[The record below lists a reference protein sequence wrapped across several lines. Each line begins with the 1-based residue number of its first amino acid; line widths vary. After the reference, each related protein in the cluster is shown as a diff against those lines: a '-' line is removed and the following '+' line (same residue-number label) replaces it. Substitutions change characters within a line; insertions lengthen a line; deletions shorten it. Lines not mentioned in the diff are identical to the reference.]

1 MSGGIVM
8 EPVFVASGILLAILV
23 IVSYYVTNGIGTMG
37 APMRQFALFLMN
49 KAPVGLVDLFKDEPG
64 SGSRT
69 WIKYGTGWFLL
80 AAICGFIGIWHN
92 YDPTALD
99 SLASI
104 GWSYDDGS
112 ALSDFTSTVMGIAF
126 TYILVGGCLVA
137 VSRAA
142 ENRLASEANASMVA
156 VLYTASMAFSL
167 ILIPIIFRF
176 VDIADEKSI
185 RDLITLITT
194 YVVSSLLFGALLM
207 NVLATYS
214 TRGEGTSSVT
224 AWFLIMAIVSRLVGS
239 LYHVL
244 GEATDNTQMVWLSER
259 VLDAWVPLALIFA
272 LAYHVI
278 PHAAKAPVWSGSLL
292 NANMILLFVTVP
304 PFFMTEANAGELL
317 QNVGALL
324 LTFSLLPLF
333 AGSINLLAT
342 ASANSGNV
350 MKNPGSLA
358 ATLAMFLLPIFAVGS
373 YFTGMDTLTG
383 TDKMLTMSSTIDN
396 GFMFTV
402 GGLMMF
408 SAIFSSYPLAAGK
421 KLADSSRGNM
431 ATWFMM
437 FGGLTA
443 TITMLIG
450 DFTEKA
456 VLDSGVEDVVA
467 STGGFYLTA
476 AAMFYL
482 VTISVIMAT
491 LVLIRTGTSPIRLT
505 EIGSSKSDVDTYT
518 LVEGTTTTI
527 QQLIGRG
534 VGVNT
539 TLVIGDT
546 IDDDGGSTIIA
557 VSASLHN
564 DEVTEFPEE
573 PEEAI
578 EDKEVD
584 GPDSQMIMLVDY
596 LKKTDQSVFQF
607 FKSIDL
613 DDSGSIDCFE
623 FQQALIS
630 SDVGEYPPWEVESL
644 VSSID
649 LDKDGKINLPEL
661 DIALAQIA
669 ANYGGTDSS
678 EEISETVVDDMPKD
692 VEDVAEENTESA
704 HTQSSLSRLKKAELI
719 AIAEEMNVST
729 SGTKSDLVN
738 AILNA

>member
-1 MSGGIVM
+1 M
-8 EPVFVASGILLAILV
+8 EPVFIASGILLVVLV

-69 WIKYGTGWFLL
+69 WMKYGTGWFLL
-80 AAICGFIGIWHN
+80 AVICGFIGIWHK

-112 ALSDFTSTVMGIAF
+112 ALADFTNSVMGIAF
-126 TYILVGGCLVA
+126 TYLLVGGCLVA
-137 VSRAA
+137 VSRVG
-142 ENRLASEANASMVA
+142 EKRLASEANASMVA
-156 VLYTASMAFSL
+156 VLYTASMSFSL

-176 VDIADEKSI
+176 VDLTDEQSI
-185 RDLITLITT
+185 RDLITLMTT
-194 YVVSSLLFGALLM
+194 YVVSSLLFIALLM

-224 AWFLIMAIVSRLVGS
+224 AWFLIMAIVARLIGS

-244 GEATDNTQMVWLSER
+244 GEVTDNTQMVWLSER
-259 VLDAWVPLALIFA
+259 VLDGWVPLALMFA

-278 PHAAKAPVWSGSLL
+278 PHSAKAPVWSASLL
-292 NANMILLFVTVP
+292 NANMVLLFVTVP

-324 LTFSLLPLF
+324 LTFSMLPIF
-333 AGSINLLAT
+333 AGSINLLIT

-350 MKNPGSLA
+350 LKNPGSLA
-358 ATLAMFLLPIFAVGS
+358 ATLAMFLLPIFAVGG

-383 TDKMLTMSSTIDN
+383 TDKMLTMSTTIDD

-402 GGLMMF
+402 GGLMML

-421 KLADSSRGNM
+421 KLADSSRGSM
-431 ATWFMM
+431 AAWFMM
-437 FGGLTA
+437 FGGLAA

-456 VLDSGVEDVVA
+456 VIDSGIEDAVA
-467 STGGFYLTA
+467 STSGFYLTA
-476 AAMFYL
+476 AALFYL
-482 VTISVIMAT
+482 VAIAVVLST
-491 LVLIRTGTSPIRLT
+491 LVLIRTGTSSQKLT
-505 EIGSSKSDVDTYT
+505 EVASAESDVETYT

-539 TLVIGDT
+539 TLVVGDT
-546 IDDDGGSTIIA
+546 VDDEGGSTVIA
-557 VSASLHN
+557 VSASLYN

-573 PEEAI
+573 ATEDAVEV
-578 EDKEVD
+578 EDK
-584 GPDSQMIMLVDY
+584 GPDKQLVMLVDY
-596 LKKTDQSVFQF
+596 LKKTNQSVFEF

-613 DDSGSIDCFE
+613 DDSGNIDGFE
-623 FQQALIS
+623 FQQALKT
-630 SDVGEYPPWEVESL
+630 SDVGDYPPWELDGLLSA
-644 VSSID
+644 ID
-649 LDKDGKINLPEL
+649 LDNDGKINLPEL

-669 ANYGGTDSS
+669 AKYAPSEQDESPEEAPHEEADS
-678 EEISETVVDDMPKD
+678 
-692 VEDVAEENTESA
+692 EDSDAASHTEA
-704 HTQSSLSRLKKAELI
+704 SLAKLKKAELI
-719 AIAEEMNVST
+719 EIAKDLGVST
-729 SGTKSDLVN
+729 SGTKSDLTS

>member
-1 MSGGIVM
+1 M
-8 EPVFVASGILLAILV
+8 EPVFIASGILLVVLV

-37 APMRQFALFLMN
+37 APLRQFALFLMN

-69 WIKYGTGWFLL
+69 WMKYGTAWFLL
-80 AAICGFIGIWHN
+80 AVICGFIGIWHK

-112 ALSDFTSTVMGIAF
+112 ALADFTNSVMGIAF
-126 TYILVGGCLVA
+126 TYLLVGGCLVA
-137 VSRAA
+137 VSRVG
-142 ENRLASEANASMVA
+142 EKRLASEANASMVA
-156 VLYTASMAFSL
+156 VLYTASMSFSL

-176 VDIADEKSI
+176 VDLTDEQSI
-185 RDLITLITT
+185 RDLITLMTT
-194 YVVSSLLFGALLM
+194 YVVSSLLFIALLM

-224 AWFLIMAIVSRLVGS
+224 AWFLIMAIVARLIGS

-244 GEATDNTQMVWLSER
+244 GEVTDNTQMVWLSER
-259 VLDAWVPLALIFA
+259 VLDGWVPLALMFA

-278 PHAAKAPVWSGSLL
+278 PHSAKAPVWSASLL
-292 NANMILLFVTVP
+292 NANMVLLFVTVP

-324 LTFSLLPLF
+324 LTFSMLPIF
-333 AGSINLLAT
+333 AGSINLLIT

-350 MKNPGSLA
+350 LKNPGSLA
-358 ATLAMFLLPIFAVGS
+358 ATLAMFLLPIFAVGG

-383 TDKMLTMSSTIDN
+383 TDKMLTMSTTIDD

-402 GGLMMF
+402 GGLMML

-421 KLADSSRGNM
+421 KLADSSRGSM
-431 ATWFMM
+431 AAWFMM
-437 FGGLTA
+437 FGGLAA

-450 DFTEKA
+450 DFTEMA
-456 VLDSGVEDVVA
+456 VIDSGIEDAVA
-467 STGGFYLTA
+467 STSGFYLTA
-476 AAMFYL
+476 AALFYL
-482 VTISVIMAT
+482 VAIAVVLST
-491 LVLIRTGTSPIRLT
+491 LVLIRTGTSSQKLT
-505 EIGSSKSDVDTYT
+505 EVASAESDVETYT

-539 TLVIGDT
+539 TLVVGDT
-546 IDDDGGSTIIA
+546 VDDEGGSTVIA
-557 VSASLHN
+557 VSASLYN

-573 PEEAI
+573 AT
-578 EDKEVD
+578 EDAVEVD
-584 GPDSQMIMLVDY
+584 DKGPDKQLVMLVDY
-596 LKKTDQSVFQF
+596 LKKTNQSVFEF

-613 DDSGSIDCFE
+613 DDSGNIDGFE
-623 FQQALIS
+623 FQQALKT
-630 SDVGEYPPWEVESL
+630 SDVGDYPPWELDGLLSA
-644 VSSID
+644 ID
-649 LDKDGKINLPEL
+649 LDNDGKINLPEL

-669 ANYGGTDSS
+669 AKYAPSEQDESPEEAPNEEADSENS
-678 EEISETVVDDMPKD
+678 
-692 VEDVAEENTESA
+692 DVASHTEA
-704 HTQSSLSRLKKAELI
+704 SLAKLKKAELI
-719 AIAEEMNVST
+719 EIAKDLGVST
-729 SGTKSDLVN
+729 SGTKSDLAS

>member
-1 MSGGIVM
+1 M
-8 EPVFVASGILLAILV
+8 EPVFIASGILLVVLV

-69 WIKYGTGWFLL
+69 WMKYGTGWFLL
-80 AAICGFIGIWHN
+80 AVICGFIGIWHK

-112 ALSDFTSTVMGIAF
+112 ALADFTNSVMGIAF
-126 TYILVGGCLVA
+126 TYLLVGGCLVA
-137 VSRAA
+137 VSRVG
-142 ENRLASEANASMVA
+142 EKRLASEANASMVA
-156 VLYTASMAFSL
+156 VLYTASMSFSL

-176 VDIADEKSI
+176 VDLTDEQSI
-185 RDLITLITT
+185 RDLITLMTT
-194 YVVSSLLFGALLM
+194 YVVSSLLFIALLM

-224 AWFLIMAIVSRLVGS
+224 AWFLIMAIVARLIGS

-244 GEATDNTQMVWLSER
+244 GEVTDNTQMVWLSER
-259 VLDAWVPLALIFA
+259 VLDGWVPLALMFA

-278 PHAAKAPVWSGSLL
+278 PHSAKAPVWSASLL
-292 NANMILLFVTVP
+292 NANMVLLFVTVP

-324 LTFSLLPLF
+324 LTFSMLPIF
-333 AGSINLLAT
+333 AGSINLLVT

-350 MKNPGSLA
+350 LKNPGSLA
-358 ATLAMFLLPIFAVGS
+358 ATLAMFLLPIFAVGG

-383 TDKMLTMSSTIDN
+383 TDKMLTMSTTIDD

-402 GGLMMF
+402 GGLMML

-421 KLADSSRGNM
+421 KLADSSRGSM
-431 ATWFMM
+431 AAWFMM
-437 FGGLTA
+437 FGGLAA

-450 DFTEKA
+450 DFTEMA
-456 VLDSGVEDVVA
+456 VIDSGIEDAVA
-467 STGGFYLTA
+467 STSGFYLTA
-476 AAMFYL
+476 AALFYL
-482 VTISVIMAT
+482 VAIAVVLST
-491 LVLIRTGTSPIRLT
+491 LVLIRTGTSSQKLT
-505 EIGSSKSDVDTYT
+505 EVASAESDVETYT

-539 TLVIGDT
+539 TLVVGDT
-546 IDDDGGSTIIA
+546 VDDEGGSTVIA
-557 VSASLHN
+557 VSASLYN

-573 PEEAI
+573 AT
-578 EDKEVD
+578 EDVVEVD
-584 GPDSQMIMLVDY
+584 DKGPDKQLVMLVDY
-596 LKKTDQSVFQF
+596 LKKTNQSVFEF

-613 DDSGSIDCFE
+613 DDSGNIDGFE
-623 FQQALIS
+623 FQQALKT
-630 SDVGEYPPWEVESL
+630 SDVGDYPPWELDGLLSA
-644 VSSID
+644 ID
-649 LDKDGKINLPEL
+649 LDNDGKINLPEL

-669 ANYGGTDSS
+669 AKYAPSEQDESPEEAPHEEADS
-678 EEISETVVDDMPKD
+678 
-692 VEDVAEENTESA
+692 EDSDAVSHTEA
-704 HTQSSLSRLKKAELI
+704 SLAKLKKAELI
-719 AIAEEMNVST
+719 EIAKDLGVST
-729 SGTKSDLVN
+729 SGTKSDLTS

>member
-1 MSGGIVM
+1 M
-8 EPVFVASGILLAILV
+8 EPVFIASGILLVVLV

-69 WIKYGTGWFLL
+69 WMKYGTGWFLL
-80 AAICGFIGIWHN
+80 AVICGFIGIWHK

-112 ALSDFTSTVMGIAF
+112 ALADFTNSVMGIAF
-126 TYILVGGCLVA
+126 TYLLVGGCLVA
-137 VSRAA
+137 VSRVG
-142 ENRLASEANASMVA
+142 EKRLASEANASMVA
-156 VLYTASMAFSL
+156 VLYTASMSFSL

-176 VDIADEKSI
+176 VDLTDEQSI
-185 RDLITLITT
+185 RDLITLMTT
-194 YVVSSLLFGALLM
+194 YVVSSLLFIALLM

-224 AWFLIMAIVSRLVGS
+224 AWFLIMAIVARLIGS

-244 GEATDNTQMVWLSER
+244 GEVTDNTQMVWLSER
-259 VLDAWVPLALIFA
+259 VLDGWVPLALMFA

-278 PHAAKAPVWSGSLL
+278 PHSAKAPVWSASLL
-292 NANMILLFVTVP
+292 NANMVLLFVTVP

-324 LTFSLLPLF
+324 LTFSMLPIF
-333 AGSINLLAT
+333 AGSINLLVT

-350 MKNPGSLA
+350 LKNPGSLA
-358 ATLAMFLLPIFAVGS
+358 ATLAMFLLPIFAVGG

-383 TDKMLTMSSTIDN
+383 TDKMLTMSTTIDD

-402 GGLMMF
+402 GGLMML

-421 KLADSSRGNM
+421 KLADSSRGSM
-431 ATWFMM
+431 AAWFMM
-437 FGGLTA
+437 FGGLAA

-456 VLDSGVEDVVA
+456 VIDSGIEDAVA
-467 STGGFYLTA
+467 STSGFYLTA
-476 AAMFYL
+476 AALFYL
-482 VTISVIMAT
+482 VAIAVVLST
-491 LVLIRTGTSPIRLT
+491 LVLIRTGTSSQKLT
-505 EIGSSKSDVDTYT
+505 EVASAESDVETYT

-539 TLVIGDT
+539 TLVVGDT
-546 IDDDGGSTIIA
+546 VDDEGGSTVIA
-557 VSASLHN
+557 VSASLYN

-573 PEEAI
+573 AT
-578 EDKEVD
+578 EDVVEVD
-584 GPDSQMIMLVDY
+584 DKGPDKQLVMLVDY
-596 LKKTDQSVFQF
+596 LKKTNQSVFEF

-613 DDSGSIDCFE
+613 DDSGNIDGFE
-623 FQQALIS
+623 FQQALKT
-630 SDVGEYPPWEVESL
+630 SDVGDYPPWELDGLLSA
-644 VSSID
+644 ID
-649 LDKDGKINLPEL
+649 LDNDGKINLPEL

-669 ANYGGTDSS
+669 AKYAPSEQDESPEEAPHEEADS
-678 EEISETVVDDMPKD
+678 
-692 VEDVAEENTESA
+692 EDSDAASHTEA
-704 HTQSSLSRLKKAELI
+704 SLAKLKKAELI
-719 AIAEEMNVST
+719 EIAKDLGVST
-729 SGTKSDLVN
+729 SGTKSDLTS
-738 AILNA
+738 AILNP

>member
-1 MSGGIVM
+1 M
-8 EPVFVASGILLAILV
+8 EPVFIASGILLVVLV

-69 WIKYGTGWFLL
+69 WMKYGTGWFLL
-80 AAICGFIGIWHN
+80 AVICGFIGIWHK

-112 ALSDFTSTVMGIAF
+112 ALADFTNSVMGIAF
-126 TYILVGGCLVA
+126 TYLLVGGCLVA
-137 VSRAA
+137 VSRVG
-142 ENRLASEANASMVA
+142 EKRLASEANASMVA
-156 VLYTASMAFSL
+156 VLYTASMSFSL

-176 VDIADEKSI
+176 VDLTDEQSI
-185 RDLITLITT
+185 RDLITLMTT
-194 YVVSSLLFGALLM
+194 YVVSSLLFIALLM

-224 AWFLIMAIVSRLVGS
+224 AWFLIMAIVARLIGS

-244 GEATDNTQMVWLSER
+244 GEVTDNTQMVWLSER
-259 VLDAWVPLALIFA
+259 VLDGWVPLALMFA

-278 PHAAKAPVWSGSLL
+278 PHSAKAPVWSASLL
-292 NANMILLFVTVP
+292 NANMVLLFVTVP

-324 LTFSLLPLF
+324 LTFSMLPIF
-333 AGSINLLAT
+333 AGSINLLVT

-350 MKNPGSLA
+350 LKNPGSLA
-358 ATLAMFLLPIFAVGS
+358 ATLAMFLLPIFAVGG

-383 TDKMLTMSSTIDN
+383 TDKMLTMSTTIDD

-402 GGLMMF
+402 GGLMML

-421 KLADSSRGNM
+421 KLADSSRGSM
-431 ATWFMM
+431 AAWFMM
-437 FGGLTA
+437 FGGLAA

-450 DFTEKA
+450 DFTEMA
-456 VLDSGVEDVVA
+456 VIDSGIEDAVA
-467 STGGFYLTA
+467 STSGFYLTA
-476 AAMFYL
+476 AALFYL
-482 VTISVIMAT
+482 VAIAVVLST
-491 LVLIRTGTSPIRLT
+491 LVLIRTGTSSQKLT
-505 EIGSSKSDVDTYT
+505 EVASAESDVETYT

-539 TLVIGDT
+539 TLVVGDT
-546 IDDDGGSTIIA
+546 VDDEGGSTVIA
-557 VSASLHN
+557 VSASLYN

-573 PEEAI
+573 AT
-578 EDKEVD
+578 EDAVEVD
-584 GPDSQMIMLVDY
+584 DKGPDKQLVMLVDY
-596 LKKTDQSVFQF
+596 LKKTNQSVFEF

-613 DDSGSIDCFE
+613 DDSGNIDGFE
-623 FQQALIS
+623 FQQALKT
-630 SDVGEYPPWEVESL
+630 SDVGDYPPWELDGLLSA
-644 VSSID
+644 ID
-649 LDKDGKINLPEL
+649 LDNDGKINLPEL

-669 ANYGGTDSS
+669 AKYAPSEQDESPEEAPHEEADS
-678 EEISETVVDDMPKD
+678 
-692 VEDVAEENTESA
+692 EDSDAASHTEA
-704 HTQSSLSRLKKAELI
+704 SLAKLKKAELI
-719 AIAEEMNVST
+719 EIAKDLGVST
-729 SGTKSDLVN
+729 SGTKSDLTS

>member
-1 MSGGIVM
+1 M
-8 EPVFVASGILLAILV
+8 EPVFISAAILLTILV
-23 IVSYYVTNGIGTMG
+23 IVSYYVTNGLGTMG

-80 AAICGFIGIWHN
+80 AAICGFIGIWHK

-112 ALSDFTSTVMGIAF
+112 ALSDFTSSVMGIAF
-126 TYILVGGCLVA
+126 IYLLVGGCLVA

-142 ENRLASEANASMVA
+142 NNRLASEANASMVA
-156 VLYTASMAFSL
+156 VLYTASMVFSL
-167 ILIPIIFRF
+167 ILVPIIFRF
-176 VDIADEKSI
+176 VDISDEQSI
-185 RDLITLITT
+185 RDLITLMTT
-194 YVVSSLLFGALLM
+194 YIVSSLLFAALLM

-214 TRGEGTSSVT
+214 TRGEGTSSIT
-224 AWFLIMAIVSRLVGS
+224 AWFLIMAIVARIVSS
-239 LYHVL
+239 LYHVV
-244 GEATDNTQMVWLSER
+244 GEATDNSQMVWLSER
-259 VLDAWVPLALIFA
+259 VLDGWVPLALIFA

-278 PHAAKAPVWSGSLL
+278 PHAAKAPVWSSSLL
-292 NANMILLFVTVP
+292 NANMVLLFVTVP

-324 LTFSLLPLF
+324 LTFAMLPLF

-342 ASANSGNV
+342 ASSNSGNV
-350 MKNPGSLA
+350 LKNPGALS

-383 TDKMLTMSSTIDN
+383 TDKMLTMSTTIDE

-402 GGLMMF
+402 GGLMML
-408 SAIFSSYPLAAGK
+408 SAIFSSYPLAANR
-421 KLADSSRGNM
+421 KLADASRGNM
-431 ATWFMM
+431 ATWFIM

-456 VLDSGVEDVVA
+456 VLDSGVEDIVA
-467 STGGFYLTA
+467 STSGFYLTA

-482 VTISVIMAT
+482 VPISVVMAA
-491 LVLIRTGTSPIRLT
+491 LVLIRTGTSSHKLEDLT
-505 EIGSSKSDVDTYT
+505 TAESDVETYT
-518 LVEGTTTTI
+518 LVDGTTTTI

-534 VGVNT
+534 VGLST

-546 IDDDGGSTIIA
+546 VDDEGGSTVIA

-573 PEEAI
+573 EEEAVEEI
-578 EDKEVD
+578 K
-584 GPDSQMIMLVDY
+584 GPDKQLVMLADY
-596 LKKTDQSVFQF
+596 LNKTEQSVFEF

-613 DDSGSIDCFE
+613 DDSGNIDSFE
-623 FQQALIS
+623 FQQALIN
-630 SDVGEYPPWEVESL
+630 SDVGEYPPWEVEPL
-644 VSSID
+644 VSAID
-649 LDKDGKINLPEL
+649 LDKDGKLNLPEL
-661 DIALAQIA
+661 SIALAQIA
-669 ANYGGTDSS
+669 SNYGTPKAD
-678 EEISETVVDDMPKD
+678 EEVT
-692 VEDVAEENTESA
+692 EDAADTAEEDNSE
-704 HTQSSLSRLKKAELI
+704 HTQASLSKLKKAELV
-719 AIAEEMNVST
+719 AIAEDMGVAT
-729 SGTKSDLVN
+729 TGTKSDLVA
-738 AILNA
+738 AILGA

>member
-1 MSGGIVM
+1 M
-8 EPVFVASGILLAILV
+8 EPVFIASGILLVVLV

-69 WIKYGTGWFLL
+69 WMKYGTGWFLL
-80 AAICGFIGIWHN
+80 AVICGFIGIWHK

-112 ALSDFTSTVMGIAF
+112 ALADFTNSVMGIAF
-126 TYILVGGCLVA
+126 TYLLVGGCLVA
-137 VSRAA
+137 VSRVG
-142 ENRLASEANASMVA
+142 EKRLASEANASMVA
-156 VLYTASMAFSL
+156 VLYTASMSFSL

-176 VDIADEKSI
+176 VDLTDEQSI
-185 RDLITLITT
+185 RDLITLMTT
-194 YVVSSLLFGALLM
+194 YVVSSLLFIALLM

-224 AWFLIMAIVSRLVGS
+224 AWFLIMAIVARLIGS

-244 GEATDNTQMVWLSER
+244 GEVTDNTQMVWLSER
-259 VLDAWVPLALIFA
+259 VLDGWVPLALMFA

-278 PHAAKAPVWSGSLL
+278 PHSAKAPVWSASLL
-292 NANMILLFVTVP
+292 NANMVLLFVTVP

-324 LTFSLLPLF
+324 LTFSMLPIF
-333 AGSINLLAT
+333 AGSINLLVT

-350 MKNPGSLA
+350 LKNPGSLA
-358 ATLAMFLLPIFAVGS
+358 ATLAMFLLPIFAVGG

-383 TDKMLTMSSTIDN
+383 TDKMLTMSTTIDD

-402 GGLMMF
+402 GGLMML

-421 KLADSSRGNM
+421 KLADSSRGSM
-431 ATWFMM
+431 AAWFMM
-437 FGGLTA
+437 FGGLAA

-456 VLDSGVEDVVA
+456 VIDSGIEDAVA
-467 STGGFYLTA
+467 STSGFYLTA
-476 AAMFYL
+476 AALFYL
-482 VTISVIMAT
+482 VAIAVVLST
-491 LVLIRTGTSPIRLT
+491 LVLIRTGTSSQKLK
-505 EIGSSKSDVDTYT
+505 EVVSAESDVETYT

-539 TLVIGDT
+539 TLVVGDT
-546 IDDDGGSTIIA
+546 VDDEGGSTVIA
-557 VSASLHN
+557 VSASLYN

-573 PEEAI
+573 AT
-578 EDKEVD
+578 EDVVEVD
-584 GPDSQMIMLVDY
+584 DKGPDKQLVMLVDY
-596 LKKTDQSVFQF
+596 LKKTNQSVFEF

-613 DDSGSIDCFE
+613 DDSGNIDGFE
-623 FQQALIS
+623 FQQALKT
-630 SDVGEYPPWEVESL
+630 SDVGDYPPWELDGLLSA
-644 VSSID
+644 ID
-649 LDKDGKINLPEL
+649 LDNDGKINLPEL

-669 ANYGGTDSS
+669 AKYAPSEQDESPEEAPHEEADS
-678 EEISETVVDDMPKD
+678 
-692 VEDVAEENTESA
+692 EDSDAVSHTEA
-704 HTQSSLSRLKKAELI
+704 SLAKLKKAELI
-719 AIAEEMNVST
+719 EIAKNLGVST
-729 SGTKSDLVN
+729 SGTKSDLTS

>member
-1 MSGGIVM
+1 M
-8 EPVFVASGILLAILV
+8 EPVFIASGILLVVLV

-69 WIKYGTGWFLL
+69 WMKYGTGWFLL
-80 AAICGFIGIWHN
+80 AVICGFIGIWHK

-112 ALSDFTSTVMGIAF
+112 ALADFTNSVMGIAF
-126 TYILVGGCLVA
+126 TYLLVGGCLVA
-137 VSRAA
+137 VSRVG
-142 ENRLASEANASMVA
+142 EKRLASEANASMVA
-156 VLYTASMAFSL
+156 VLYTASMSFSL

-176 VDIADEKSI
+176 VDLTDEQSI
-185 RDLITLITT
+185 RDLITLMTT
-194 YVVSSLLFGALLM
+194 YVVSSLLFIALLM

-224 AWFLIMAIVSRLVGS
+224 AWFLIMAIVARLIGS

-244 GEATDNTQMVWLSER
+244 GEVTDNTQMVWLSER
-259 VLDAWVPLALIFA
+259 VLDGWVPLALMFA

-278 PHAAKAPVWSGSLL
+278 PHSAKAPVWSASLL
-292 NANMILLFVTVP
+292 NANMVLLFVTVP

-324 LTFSLLPLF
+324 LTFSMLPIF
-333 AGSINLLAT
+333 AGSINLLIT

-350 MKNPGSLA
+350 LKNPGSLA
-358 ATLAMFLLPIFAVGS
+358 ATLAMFLLPIFAVGG

-383 TDKMLTMSSTIDN
+383 TDKMLTMSTTIDD

-402 GGLMMF
+402 GGLMML

-421 KLADSSRGNM
+421 KLADSSRGSM
-431 ATWFMM
+431 AAWFMM
-437 FGGLTA
+437 FGGLAA

-456 VLDSGVEDVVA
+456 VIDSGIEDAVA
-467 STGGFYLTA
+467 STSGFYLTA
-476 AAMFYL
+476 AALFYL
-482 VTISVIMAT
+482 VAIAVVLST
-491 LVLIRTGTSPIRLT
+491 LVLIRTGTSSQKLK
-505 EIGSSKSDVDTYT
+505 EVVSAESDVETYT

-539 TLVIGDT
+539 TLVVGDT
-546 IDDDGGSTIIA
+546 VDDEGGSTVIA
-557 VSASLHN
+557 VSASLYN

-573 PEEAI
+573 AT
-578 EDKEVD
+578 EDVVEVD
-584 GPDSQMIMLVDY
+584 DKGPDKQLVMLVDY
-596 LKKTDQSVFQF
+596 LKKTNQSVFEF

-613 DDSGSIDCFE
+613 DDSGNIDGFE
-623 FQQALIS
+623 FQQALKT
-630 SDVGEYPPWEVESL
+630 SDVGDYPPWELDGLLSA
-644 VSSID
+644 ID
-649 LDKDGKINLPEL
+649 LDNDGKINLPEL

-669 ANYGGTDSS
+669 AKYAPSEQDEPPEEAPHEEADS
-678 EEISETVVDDMPKD
+678 DDSD
-692 VEDVAEENTESA
+692 AARHTEA
-704 HTQSSLSRLKKAELI
+704 SLAKLKKAELI
-719 AIAEEMNVST
+719 EIAKDLGVST
-729 SGTKSDLVN
+729 SGTKSDLTS

>member
-1 MSGGIVM
+1 M
-8 EPVFVASGILLAILV
+8 EPVFIASGILLVVLV

-69 WIKYGTGWFLL
+69 WMKYGTGWFLL
-80 AAICGFIGIWHN
+80 AVICGFIGIWHK

-112 ALSDFTSTVMGIAF
+112 ALADFTNSVMGIAF
-126 TYILVGGCLVA
+126 TYLLVGGCLVA
-137 VSRAA
+137 VSRVG

-156 VLYTASMAFSL
+156 VLYTASMSFSL

-176 VDIADEKSI
+176 VDLTDEQSI
-185 RDLITLITT
+185 RDLITLMTT
-194 YVVSSLLFGALLM
+194 YVVSSLLFIALLM

-214 TRGEGTSSVT
+214 TRSGGTSSVT
-224 AWFLIMAIVSRLVGS
+224 AWFLIMAIVARLIGS
-239 LYHVL
+239 LYHVV
-244 GEATDNTQMVWLSER
+244 GEVTDNTQMVWLSER
-259 VLDAWVPLALIFA
+259 VLDGWVPLALMFA

-278 PHAAKAPVWSGSLL
+278 PHSAKAPVWSASLL
-292 NANMILLFVTVP
+292 NANMVLLFVTVP

-324 LTFSLLPLF
+324 LTFSMLPIF
-333 AGSINLLAT
+333 AGSINLLVT

-350 MKNPGSLA
+350 LKNPGSLA
-358 ATLAMFLLPIFAVGS
+358 ATLAMFLLPIFAVGG

-383 TDKMLTMSSTIDN
+383 TDKMLTMSTTIDD

-402 GGLMMF
+402 GGLMML

-421 KLADSSRGNM
+421 KLADSSRGSM
-431 ATWFMM
+431 AAWFMM
-437 FGGLTA
+437 FGGLAA

-450 DFTEKA
+450 DFTKKA
-456 VLDSGVEDVVA
+456 VIDSGIEDAVA
-467 STGGFYLTA
+467 STSGFYLTA
-476 AAMFYL
+476 AALFYL
-482 VTISVIMAT
+482 VAIAVVLST
-491 LVLIRTGTSPIRLT
+491 LVLIRTGTSSQKLK
-505 EIGSSKSDVDTYT
+505 EVASAESDVETYT

-539 TLVIGDT
+539 TLVVGDT
-546 IDDDGGSTIIA
+546 VDDEGGSTVIA
-557 VSASLHN
+557 VSASLYN

-573 PEEAI
+573 ATEDAVEV
-578 EDKEVD
+578 EDK
-584 GPDSQMIMLVDY
+584 GPDKQLVMLVDY
-596 LKKTDQSVFQF
+596 LKKTNQSVFEF

-613 DDSGSIDCFE
+613 DDSGNIDGFE
-623 FQQALIS
+623 FQQALKT
-630 SDVGEYPPWEVESL
+630 SDVGDYPPWELDGLLSA
-644 VSSID
+644 ID
-649 LDKDGKINLPEL
+649 LDNDGKINLPEL

-669 ANYGGTDSS
+669 AKYAPSQQDDSPAEAPHEEADS
-678 EEISETVVDDMPKD
+678 ENS
-692 VEDVAEENTESA
+692 DVASHTEA
-704 HTQSSLSRLKKAELI
+704 SLAKLKKAELI
-719 AIAEEMNVST
+719 EIAKGLGVST
-729 SGTKSDLVN
+729 SGTKSDLTS

>member
-1 MSGGIVM
+1 M
-8 EPVFVASGILLAILV
+8 EPVFIASGILLIVLV

-69 WIKYGTGWFLL
+69 WMKYGTGWFLL
-80 AAICGFIGIWHN
+80 AVICGFIGIWHK

-112 ALSDFTSTVMGIAF
+112 ALADFTNSVMGIAF
-126 TYILVGGCLVA
+126 TYLLVGGCLVA
-137 VSRAA
+137 VSRVG
-142 ENRLASEANASMVA
+142 EKRLASEANASMVA
-156 VLYTASMAFSL
+156 VLYTASMSFSL

-176 VDIADEKSI
+176 VDLTDEQSI
-185 RDLITLITT
+185 RDLITLMTT
-194 YVVSSLLFGALLM
+194 YVVSSLLFIALLM

-224 AWFLIMAIVSRLVGS
+224 AWFLIMAIVARLIGS

-244 GEATDNTQMVWLSER
+244 GEVTDNTQMVWLSER
-259 VLDAWVPLALIFA
+259 VLDGWVPLALMFA

-278 PHAAKAPVWSGSLL
+278 PHSAKAPVWSASLL
-292 NANMILLFVTVP
+292 NANMVLLFVTVP

-324 LTFSLLPLF
+324 LTFSMLPIF
-333 AGSINLLAT
+333 AGSINLLVT

-350 MKNPGSLA
+350 LKNPGSLA
-358 ATLAMFLLPIFAVGS
+358 ATLAMFLLPIFAVGG

-383 TDKMLTMSSTIDN
+383 TDKMLTMSTTIDD

-402 GGLMMF
+402 GGLMML

-421 KLADSSRGNM
+421 KLADSSRGSM
-431 ATWFMM
+431 AAWFMM
-437 FGGLTA
+437 FGGLAA

-450 DFTEKA
+450 DFTEMA
-456 VLDSGVEDVVA
+456 VIDSGIEDAVA
-467 STGGFYLTA
+467 STSGFYLTA
-476 AAMFYL
+476 AALFYL
-482 VTISVIMAT
+482 VAIAVVLST
-491 LVLIRTGTSPIRLT
+491 LVLIRTGTSSQKLT
-505 EIGSSKSDVDTYT
+505 EVASAESDVETYT

-539 TLVIGDT
+539 TLVVGDT
-546 IDDDGGSTIIA
+546 VDDEGGSTVIA
-557 VSASLHN
+557 VSASLYN

-573 PEEAI
+573 AT
-578 EDKEVD
+578 EDVVEVD
-584 GPDSQMIMLVDY
+584 DKGPDKQLVMLVDY
-596 LKKTDQSVFQF
+596 LKKTNQSVFEF

-613 DDSGSIDCFE
+613 DDSGNIDGFE
-623 FQQALIS
+623 FQQALKT
-630 SDVGEYPPWEVESL
+630 SDVGDYPPWELDGLLSA
-644 VSSID
+644 ID
-649 LDKDGKINLPEL
+649 LDNDGKINLPEL

-669 ANYGGTDSS
+669 AKYAPSEQDESPEEAPHEEADS
-678 EEISETVVDDMPKD
+678 
-692 VEDVAEENTESA
+692 EDSDAASHTEA
-704 HTQSSLSRLKKAELI
+704 SLAKLKKAELI
-719 AIAEEMNVST
+719 EIAKDLGVST
-729 SGTKSDLVN
+729 SGTKSDLTS

>member
-1 MSGGIVM
+1 M
-8 EPVFVASGILLAILV
+8 EPVFIASGILLVVLV

-69 WIKYGTGWFLL
+69 WMKYGTGWFLL
-80 AAICGFIGIWHN
+80 AVICGFIGIWHK

-112 ALSDFTSTVMGIAF
+112 ALADFTNSVMGIAF
-126 TYILVGGCLVA
+126 TYLLVGGCLVA
-137 VSRAA
+137 VSRVG
-142 ENRLASEANASMVA
+142 EKRLASEANASMVA
-156 VLYTASMAFSL
+156 VLYTASMSFSL

-176 VDIADEKSI
+176 VDLTDEQSI
-185 RDLITLITT
+185 RDLITLMTT
-194 YVVSSLLFGALLM
+194 YVVSSLLFIALLM

-224 AWFLIMAIVSRLVGS
+224 AWFLIMAIVARLIGS

-244 GEATDNTQMVWLSER
+244 GEVTDNTQMVWLSER
-259 VLDAWVPLALIFA
+259 VLDGWVPLALMFA

-278 PHAAKAPVWSGSLL
+278 PHSAKAPVWSASLL
-292 NANMILLFVTVP
+292 NANMVLLFVTVP

-324 LTFSLLPLF
+324 LTFSMLPIF
-333 AGSINLLAT
+333 AGSINLLVT

-350 MKNPGSLA
+350 LKNPGSLA
-358 ATLAMFLLPIFAVGS
+358 ATLAMFLLPIFAVGG

-383 TDKMLTMSSTIDN
+383 TDKMLTMSTTIDD

-402 GGLMMF
+402 GGLMML

-421 KLADSSRGNM
+421 KLADSSRGSM
-431 ATWFMM
+431 AAWFMM
-437 FGGLTA
+437 FGGLAA

-456 VLDSGVEDVVA
+456 VLDSGIEDAVA
-467 STGGFYLTA
+467 STSGFYLTA
-476 AAMFYL
+476 AALFYL
-482 VTISVIMAT
+482 VAIAVVLST
-491 LVLIRTGTSPIRLT
+491 LVLIRTGTSSQKLT
-505 EIGSSKSDVDTYT
+505 EVVSAESDVETYT

-539 TLVIGDT
+539 TLVVGDT
-546 IDDDGGSTIIA
+546 VDDEGGSTVIA
-557 VSASLHN
+557 VSASLYN

-573 PEEAI
+573 AT
-578 EDKEVD
+578 EDVVEVD
-584 GPDSQMIMLVDY
+584 DKGPDKQLVMLVDY
-596 LKKTDQSVFQF
+596 LKKTNQSVFEF

-613 DDSGSIDCFE
+613 DDSGNIDGFE
-623 FQQALIS
+623 FQQALKT
-630 SDVGEYPPWEVESL
+630 SDVGDYPPWELDGLLSA
-644 VSSID
+644 ID
-649 LDKDGKINLPEL
+649 LDNDGKINLPEL

-669 ANYGGTDSS
+669 AKYAPSEQDESPEEAPHEEADS
-678 EEISETVVDDMPKD
+678 
-692 VEDVAEENTESA
+692 EDSDAASHTEA
-704 HTQSSLSRLKKAELI
+704 SLAKLKKAELI
-719 AIAEEMNVST
+719 EIAKDLGVST
-729 SGTKSDLVN
+729 SGTKSDLTS

>member
-1 MSGGIVM
+1 M
-8 EPVFVASGILLAILV
+8 EPVFIASGILLAILV

-69 WIKYGTGWFLL
+69 WMKYGMGWFLL
-80 AAICGFIGIWHN
+80 AVICGFIGIWHK

-112 ALSDFTSTVMGIAF
+112 ALADFTSTVMGISF
-126 TYILVGGCLVA
+126 TYLLVGGCLVA
-137 VSRAA
+137 VTRAA
-142 ENRLASEANASMVA
+142 NNRLASEANASMVA
-156 VLYTASMAFSL
+156 VLYTASMSFSL

-176 VDIADEKSI
+176 VEPSDEQSI
-185 RDLITLITT
+185 RDFITLMTT
-194 YVVSSLLFGALLM
+194 YVVSSLLFIALLM

-214 TRGEGTSSVT
+214 VRGEGTSSIT

-244 GEATDNTQMVWLSER
+244 GEITDNTQMVWLSER
-259 VLDAWVPLALIFA
+259 VLDGWVPLALIFA

-317 QNVGALL
+317 QNLGALL
-324 LTFSLLPLF
+324 LTFSMLPLF
-333 AGSINLLAT
+333 AGSLNLLAT
-342 ASANSGNV
+342 ASANSGSV
-350 MKNPGSLA
+350 LKNPGSLA
-358 ATLAMFLLPIFAVGS
+358 ATLAMFLLPIFAVGG

-383 TDKMLTMSSTIDN
+383 TDKMLSMSTTIDE

-402 GGLMMF
+402 GGLMML

-421 KLADSSRGNM
+421 KLADSSRGTM
-431 ATWFMM
+431 ATWFLM

-450 DFTEKA
+450 NFTEMA
-456 VLDSGVEDVVA
+456 VLDSGIEDAVA

-482 VTISVIMAT
+482 VTIAVVMTT
-491 LVLIRTGTSPIRLT
+491 LVLIRTGTSSQRLKEVVST
-505 EIGSSKSDVDTYT
+505 ESDVDTYT

-539 TLVIGDT
+539 TLVVGDSV
-546 IDDDGGSTIIA
+546 DSEGGSTVIA
-557 VSASLHN
+557 VSASLYN

-573 PEEAI
+573 DVDEVPEAS
-578 EDKEVD
+578 DK
-584 GPDSQMIMLVDY
+584 GPNKQLVMLVDY
-596 LKKTDQSVFQF
+596 LNKTKQTVFEF

-613 DDSGSIDCFE
+613 DDSGTIDGFE

-630 SDVGEYPPWEVESL
+630 SDVGEYPPWELEGLLSA
-644 VSSID
+644 ID

-669 ANYGGTDSS
+669 ANYGGPDEAEITEPATEQ
-678 EEISETVVDDMPKD
+678 EETSV
-692 VEDVAEENTESA
+692 TEQPSYTA
-704 HTQSSLSRLKKAELI
+704 ASLGKLKKAELI
-719 AIAEEMNVST
+719 DIAKSMGVST
-729 SGTKSDLVN
+729 SGTKSDLTT
-738 AILNA
+738 AILNG

>member
-1 MSGGIVM
+1 M
-8 EPVFVASGILLAILV
+8 EPVFIASGILLVVLV

-69 WIKYGTGWFLL
+69 WMKYGTGWFLL
-80 AAICGFIGIWHN
+80 AVICGFIGIWHK

-112 ALSDFTSTVMGIAF
+112 ALADFTNSVMGIAF
-126 TYILVGGCLVA
+126 TYLLVGGCLVA
-137 VSRAA
+137 VSRVG
-142 ENRLASEANASMVA
+142 EKRLASEANASMVA
-156 VLYTASMAFSL
+156 VLYTASMSFSL

-176 VDIADEKSI
+176 VDLTDEQSI
-185 RDLITLITT
+185 RDLITMMTT
-194 YVVSSLLFGALLM
+194 YVVSSLLFIALLM

-224 AWFLIMAIVSRLVGS
+224 AWFLIMAIVARLIGS

-244 GEATDNTQMVWLSER
+244 GEVTDNTQMVWLSER
-259 VLDAWVPLALIFA
+259 VLDGWVPLALMFA

-278 PHAAKAPVWSGSLL
+278 PHSAKAPVWSASLL
-292 NANMILLFVTVP
+292 NANMVLLFVTVP

-324 LTFSLLPLF
+324 LTFSMLPIF
-333 AGSINLLAT
+333 AGSINLLIT

-350 MKNPGSLA
+350 LKNPGSLA
-358 ATLAMFLLPIFAVGS
+358 ATLAMFLLPIFAVGG

-383 TDKMLTMSSTIDN
+383 TDKMLTMSTTIDD

-402 GGLMMF
+402 GGLMML

-421 KLADSSRGNM
+421 KLADSSRGSM
-431 ATWFMM
+431 AAWFMM
-437 FGGLTA
+437 FGGLAA

-456 VLDSGVEDVVA
+456 VIDSGIEDAVA
-467 STGGFYLTA
+467 STSGFYLTA
-476 AAMFYL
+476 AALFYL
-482 VTISVIMAT
+482 VAIAVVLST
-491 LVLIRTGTSPIRLT
+491 LVLIRTGTSSQKLT
-505 EIGSSKSDVDTYT
+505 EVASAESDVETYT

-539 TLVIGDT
+539 TLVVGDT
-546 IDDDGGSTIIA
+546 VDDEGGSTVIA
-557 VSASLHN
+557 VSASLYN

-573 PEEAI
+573 AT
-578 EDKEVD
+578 EDVVEVD
-584 GPDSQMIMLVDY
+584 DKGPDKQLVMLVDY
-596 LKKTDQSVFQF
+596 LKKTNQSVFEF

-613 DDSGSIDCFE
+613 DDSGNIDGFE
-623 FQQALIS
+623 FQQALKT
-630 SDVGEYPPWEVESL
+630 SDVGDYPPWELDGLLSA
-644 VSSID
+644 ID
-649 LDKDGKINLPEL
+649 LDNDGKINLPEL

-669 ANYGGTDSS
+669 AKYAPSEQDESPEEAPHEEADS
-678 EEISETVVDDMPKD
+678 
-692 VEDVAEENTESA
+692 EDSDAASHTEA
-704 HTQSSLSRLKKAELI
+704 SLAKLKKAELI
-719 AIAEEMNVST
+719 EIAKDLGVST
-729 SGTKSDLVN
+729 SGTKSDLTS

>member
-1 MSGGIVM
+1 M
-8 EPVFVASGILLAILV
+8 EPVFISAAILLTILV

-37 APMRQFALFLMN
+37 APMRQLALFLMN

-64 SGSRT
+64 SGSKT

-80 AAICGFIGIWHN
+80 AAICGFLGIWHK

-112 ALSDFTSTVMGIAF
+112 ALSDFTSSVMGIAF
-126 TYILVGGCLVA
+126 TYLLVGGCLVA
-137 VSRAA
+137 VSRAGS
-142 ENRLASEANASMVA
+142 NRLASEANASMVA

-176 VDIADEKSI
+176 VDLTDEQSV
-185 RDLITLITT
+185 RDLITLMTT
-194 YVVSSLLFGALLM
+194 YVVSSLLFTALLM

-214 TRGEGTSSVT
+214 TRGEGTSSIT
-224 AWFLIMAIVSRLVGS
+224 AWFLIMAIVARLVGS
-239 LYHVL
+239 LYHVI
-244 GEATDNTQMVWLSER
+244 GEATDNSQMVWLSER
-259 VLDAWVPLALIFA
+259 VLDGWVPLALMFA

-292 NANMILLFVTVP
+292 NANMVLLFVTVP
-304 PFFMTEANAGELL
+304 PFFMTESNAGELL
-317 QNVGALL
+317 QNIGALL
-324 LTFSLLPLF
+324 LTFSMLPLF

-350 MKNPGSLA
+350 LKNPGALS
-358 ATLAMFLLPIFAVGS
+358 ATLAMFLLPLFAIGS

-383 TDKMLTMSSTIDN
+383 TDKMLTMSVTIDE

-402 GGLMMF
+402 GGLMML
-408 SAIFSSYPLAAGK
+408 SAIFSSYPLAAGR

-467 STGGFYLTA
+467 STSGFYLTA

-482 VTISVIMAT
+482 VSISVVMAT
-491 LVLIRTGTSPIRLT
+491 LVLIRTGTSSQKLEELT
-505 EIGSSKSDVDTYT
+505 TAESDVQTYT
-518 LVEGTTTTI
+518 LVDGTTTTI

-534 VGVNT
+534 VGLNT

-546 IDDDGGSTIIA
+546 VDDDGGSTVIA

-573 PEEAI
+573 EEEAAAEEI
-578 EDKEVD
+578 K
-584 GPDSQMIMLVDY
+584 GPDKQLVMLADY
-596 LKKTDQSVFQF
+596 LNKTGQSVFEF

-613 DDSGSIDCFE
+613 DDSGNIDGFE
-623 FQQALIS
+623 LQQALIK
-630 SDVGEYPPWEVESL
+630 SDVGEYPPWEVETL
-644 VSSID
+644 VAAVD
-649 LDKDGKINLPEL
+649 LDKDGKLNLPEL
-661 DIALAQIA
+661 SIALAQIA
-669 ANYGGTDSS
+669 SNYGTP
-678 EEISETVVDDMPKD
+678 SETGEEAT
-692 VEDVAEENTESA
+692 EDSAEETNSEHTEG
-704 HTQSSLSRLKKAELI
+704 SLSKLKKAELV
-719 AIAEEMNVST
+719 AIAEEMGVAT
-729 SGTKSDLVN
+729 TGTKSDLVA
-738 AILNA
+738 AILGA

>member
-1 MSGGIVM
+1 M
-8 EPVFVASGILLAILV
+8 EPVFIASGILLVVLV

-69 WIKYGTGWFLL
+69 WMKYGTGWFLL
-80 AAICGFIGIWHN
+80 AVICGFIGIWHK

-112 ALSDFTSTVMGIAF
+112 ALADFTNSVMGIAF
-126 TYILVGGCLVA
+126 TYLLVGGCLVA
-137 VSRAA
+137 VSRVG
-142 ENRLASEANASMVA
+142 EKRLASEANASMVA
-156 VLYTASMAFSL
+156 VLYTASMSFSL

-176 VDIADEKSI
+176 VDLTDEQSI
-185 RDLITLITT
+185 RDLITLMTT
-194 YVVSSLLFGALLM
+194 YVVSSLLFIALLM

-224 AWFLIMAIVSRLVGS
+224 AWFLIMAIVARLIGS

-244 GEATDNTQMVWLSER
+244 GEVTDNTQMVWLSER
-259 VLDAWVPLALIFA
+259 VLDGWVPLALMFA

-278 PHAAKAPVWSGSLL
+278 PHSAKAPVWSASLL
-292 NANMILLFVTVP
+292 NANMVLLFVTVP

-324 LTFSLLPLF
+324 LTFSMLPIF
-333 AGSINLLAT
+333 AGSINLLVT

-350 MKNPGSLA
+350 LKNPGSLA
-358 ATLAMFLLPIFAVGS
+358 ATLAMFLLPIFAVGG

-383 TDKMLTMSSTIDN
+383 TDKMLTMSTTIDD

-402 GGLMMF
+402 GGLMML

-421 KLADSSRGNM
+421 KLADSSRGSM
-431 ATWFMM
+431 AAWFMM
-437 FGGLTA
+437 FGGLAA

-456 VLDSGVEDVVA
+456 VIDSGIEDAVA
-467 STGGFYLTA
+467 STSGFYLTA
-476 AAMFYL
+476 AALFYL
-482 VTISVIMAT
+482 VAIAVVLST
-491 LVLIRTGTSPIRLT
+491 LVLIRTGTSSQKLT
-505 EIGSSKSDVDTYT
+505 EVASAESDVETYT
-518 LVEGTTTTI
+518 LFEGTTTTI

-539 TLVIGDT
+539 TLVVGDT
-546 IDDDGGSTIIA
+546 VDDEGGSTVIA
-557 VSASLHN
+557 VSASLYN

-573 PEEAI
+573 VT
-578 EDKEVD
+578 EDAVEVD
-584 GPDSQMIMLVDY
+584 DKGPDKQLVMLVDY
-596 LKKTDQSVFQF
+596 LKKTNQSVFEF

-613 DDSGSIDCFE
+613 DDSGNIDGFE
-623 FQQALIS
+623 FQQALKT
-630 SDVGEYPPWEVESL
+630 SDVGDYPPWELDGLLSA
-644 VSSID
+644 ID
-649 LDKDGKINLPEL
+649 LDNDGKINLPEL

-669 ANYGGTDSS
+669 AKYAPSEQDESPEEAPHEEADS
-678 EEISETVVDDMPKD
+678 
-692 VEDVAEENTESA
+692 EDSDAASHTEA
-704 HTQSSLSRLKKAELI
+704 SLAKLKKAELI
-719 AIAEEMNVST
+719 EIAKDLGVST
-729 SGTKSDLVN
+729 SGTKSDLTS

>member
-1 MSGGIVM
+1 M
-8 EPVFVASGILLAILV
+8 EPVFIASGILLVILV

-69 WIKYGTGWFLL
+69 WMKYGTGWFLL
-80 AAICGFIGIWHN
+80 AVICGFIGIWHK

-112 ALSDFTSTVMGIAF
+112 ALADFTNSVMGIAF
-126 TYILVGGCLVA
+126 TYLLVGGCLVA
-137 VSRAA
+137 VSRVG
-142 ENRLASEANASMVA
+142 EKRLASEANASMVA
-156 VLYTASMAFSL
+156 VLYTASMSFSL

-176 VDIADEKSI
+176 VDLTDEQSI
-185 RDLITLITT
+185 RDLITLMTT
-194 YVVSSLLFGALLM
+194 YVVSSLLFIALLM

-224 AWFLIMAIVSRLVGS
+224 AWFLIMAIVARLIGS

-244 GEATDNTQMVWLSER
+244 GEVTDNTQMVWLSGR
-259 VLDAWVPLALIFA
+259 VLDGWVPLALMFA

-278 PHAAKAPVWSGSLL
+278 PHSAKAPVWSASLL
-292 NANMILLFVTVP
+292 NANMVLLFVTVP

-324 LTFSLLPLF
+324 LTFSMLPIF
-333 AGSINLLAT
+333 AGSINLLVT

-350 MKNPGSLA
+350 LKNPGSLA
-358 ATLAMFLLPIFAVGS
+358 ATLAMFLLPIFAVGG

-383 TDKMLTMSSTIDN
+383 TDKMLTMSTTIDD

-402 GGLMMF
+402 GGLMML

-421 KLADSSRGNM
+421 KLADSSRGSM
-431 ATWFMM
+431 AAWFMM
-437 FGGLTA
+437 FGGLAA
-443 TITMLIG
+443 TITMLMG

-456 VLDSGVEDVVA
+456 VIDSGIEDAVA
-467 STGGFYLTA
+467 STSGFYLTA
-476 AAMFYL
+476 AALFYL
-482 VTISVIMAT
+482 VAIAVVLST
-491 LVLIRTGTSPIRLT
+491 LVLIRTGTSSQKLT
-505 EIGSSKSDVDTYT
+505 EVASAESDVETYT

-539 TLVIGDT
+539 TLVVGDT
-546 IDDDGGSTIIA
+546 VDDEGGSTVIA
-557 VSASLHN
+557 VSASLYN

-573 PEEAI
+573 AT
-578 EDKEVD
+578 EDALEVD
-584 GPDSQMIMLVDY
+584 DKGPDKQLVMLVDY
-596 LKKTDQSVFQF
+596 LKKTNQSVFEF

-613 DDSGSIDCFE
+613 DDSGNIDGFE
-623 FQQALIS
+623 FQQALKT
-630 SDVGEYPPWEVESL
+630 SDVGDYPPWELDGLLSA
-644 VSSID
+644 ID
-649 LDKDGKINLPEL
+649 LDNDGKINLPEL

-669 ANYGGTDSS
+669 AKYAPSEQDESPEEAPHEEADS
-678 EEISETVVDDMPKD
+678 EESD
-692 VEDVAEENTESA
+692 AASHTEA
-704 HTQSSLSRLKKAELI
+704 SLAKLKKAELI
-719 AIAEEMNVST
+719 EIAKDLGVST
-729 SGTKSDLVN
+729 SGTKSDLTS

>member
-1 MSGGIVM
+1 M
-8 EPVFVASGILLAILV
+8 EPVFIASGILLVVLV

-69 WIKYGTGWFLL
+69 WMKYGTAWFLL
-80 AAICGFIGIWHN
+80 AVICGFIGIWHK

-112 ALSDFTSTVMGIAF
+112 ALADFTNSVMGIAF
-126 TYILVGGCLVA
+126 TYLLVGGCLVA
-137 VSRAA
+137 VSRVG
-142 ENRLASEANASMVA
+142 EKRLASEANASMVA
-156 VLYTASMAFSL
+156 VLYTASMSFSL

-176 VDIADEKSI
+176 VDLTDEQSI
-185 RDLITLITT
+185 RDLITLMTT
-194 YVVSSLLFGALLM
+194 YVVSSLLFIALLM

-224 AWFLIMAIVSRLVGS
+224 AWFLIMAIVARLIGS

-244 GEATDNTQMVWLSER
+244 GEVTDNTQMVWLSER
-259 VLDAWVPLALIFA
+259 VLDGWVPLALMFA

-278 PHAAKAPVWSGSLL
+278 PHSAKAPVWSASLL
-292 NANMILLFVTVP
+292 NANMVLLFVTVP

-324 LTFSLLPLF
+324 LTFSMLPIF
-333 AGSINLLAT
+333 AGSINLLIT

-350 MKNPGSLA
+350 LKNPGSLA
-358 ATLAMFLLPIFAVGS
+358 ATLAMFLLPIFAVGG

-383 TDKMLTMSSTIDN
+383 TDKMLTMSNTIDD

-402 GGLMMF
+402 GGLMML

-421 KLADSSRGNM
+421 KLADSSRGSM
-431 ATWFMM
+431 AAWFMM
-437 FGGLTA
+437 FGGLAA

-450 DFTEKA
+450 DFTEMA
-456 VLDSGVEDVVA
+456 VIDSGIEDAVA
-467 STGGFYLTA
+467 STSGFYLTA
-476 AAMFYL
+476 AALFYL
-482 VTISVIMAT
+482 VAIAVVLST
-491 LVLIRTGTSPIRLT
+491 LVLIRTGTSSQKLT
-505 EIGSSKSDVDTYT
+505 EVASAESDVETYT

-539 TLVIGDT
+539 TLVVGDT
-546 IDDDGGSTIIA
+546 VDDEGGSTVIA
-557 VSASLHN
+557 VSASLYN

-573 PEEAI
+573 AT
-578 EDKEVD
+578 EDAVEVD
-584 GPDSQMIMLVDY
+584 DKGPDKQLVMLVDY
-596 LKKTDQSVFQF
+596 LKKTNQSVFEF

-613 DDSGSIDCFE
+613 DDSGNIDGFE
-623 FQQALIS
+623 FQQALKT
-630 SDVGEYPPWEVESL
+630 SDVGDYPPWELDGLLSA
-644 VSSID
+644 ID
-649 LDKDGKINLPEL
+649 LDNDGKINLPEL

-669 ANYGGTDSS
+669 AKYAPSEQDESPEEAPNEEADSENS
-678 EEISETVVDDMPKD
+678 
-692 VEDVAEENTESA
+692 DVASHTEA
-704 HTQSSLSRLKKAELI
+704 SLAKLKKAELI
-719 AIAEEMNVST
+719 EIAKDLGVST
-729 SGTKSDLVN
+729 SGTKSDLAS

>member
-1 MSGGIVM
+1 M
-8 EPVFVASGILLAILV
+8 EPAFISAAILLTILI

-80 AAICGFIGIWHN
+80 AAICGFIGIWHK

-112 ALSDFTSTVMGIAF
+112 ALSDFTSSVMGIAF
-126 TYILVGGCLVA
+126 TYLLVGGCLVA

-142 ENRLASEANASMVA
+142 NNRLASEANASMVA
-156 VLYTASMAFSL
+156 VLYTASMVFSL

-176 VDIADEKSI
+176 VDITDEQSI
-185 RDLITLITT
+185 RDLITLMTT
-194 YVVSSLLFGALLM
+194 YVVSSLLFAALLM

-214 TRGEGTSSVT
+214 TRGEGTYSIT
-224 AWFLIMAIVSRLVGS
+224 AWFLIMAIVARLVGS
-239 LYHVL
+239 MYHL
-244 GEATDNTQMVWLSER
+244 IGEATDNSQMVWLSER
-259 VLDAWVPLALIFA
+259 VLDGWVPLALMFA

-292 NANMILLFVTVP
+292 NANMVLLFVTVP

-324 LTFSLLPLF
+324 LTFSMLPLF

-350 MKNPGSLA
+350 LKNPGALS

-383 TDKMLTMSSTIDN
+383 TDKMLTMSTTIDD

-402 GGLMMF
+402 GGLMML
-408 SAIFSSYPLAAGK
+408 SAIFSSYPLAASR

-456 VLDSGVEDVVA
+456 VLDSGIEDVVA
-467 STGGFYLTA
+467 STSGFYLTA

-482 VTISVIMAT
+482 VPISVVMAT
-491 LVLIRTGTSPIRLT
+491 LVLIRTGTSSQKLEDLT
-505 EIGSSKSDVDTYT
+505 TTESDVETYT
-518 LVEGTTTTI
+518 LVDGTTTTI

-534 VGVNT
+534 VGLNT
-539 TLVIGDT
+539 TLVIGD
-546 IDDDGGSTIIA
+546 IVDDEGGSTVIA

-564 DEVTEFPEE
+564 DEVTEFPEAE
-573 PEEAI
+573 EEAAVEEI
-578 EDKEVD
+578 KDPDKQLV
-584 GPDSQMIMLVDY
+584 MLADY
-596 LKKTDQSVFQF
+596 LNKTEQSVFEF

-613 DDSGSIDCFE
+613 DDSGNIDGFE
-623 FQQALIS
+623 FQQALIK
-630 SDVGEYPPWEVESL
+630 SDVGEYPPWEVEAL
-644 VSSID
+644 VSAID
-649 LDKDGKINLPEL
+649 LDKDGKLNLPEL
-661 DIALAQIA
+661 SIALAQIA
-669 ANYGGTDSS
+669 SNYGAPKA
-678 EEISETVVDDMPKD
+678 EEEVTEE
-692 VEDVAEENTESA
+692 VEDSPEEANSEHTEA
-704 HTQSSLSRLKKAELI
+704 SLSKLKKAELV
-719 AIAEEMNVST
+719 AIAEDMGVAT
-729 SGTKSDLVN
+729 TGTKSDLVA
-738 AILNA
+738 AILGA

>member
-1 MSGGIVM
+1 M
-8 EPVFVASGILLAILV
+8 EPVFISATILLTILI

-80 AAICGFIGIWHN
+80 AAICGFIGIWHK

-112 ALSDFTSTVMGIAF
+112 ALSDFTSSVMGIAF
-126 TYILVGGCLVA
+126 TYLLVGGCLVA

-142 ENRLASEANASMVA
+142 NNRLASEANASMVA

-176 VDIADEKSI
+176 VDITDEQSI
-185 RDLITLITT
+185 RDLITLMTT
-194 YVVSSLLFGALLM
+194 YVVSSLLFAALLM

-214 TRGEGTSSVT
+214 TRGEGTYSIT
-224 AWFLIMAIVSRLVGS
+224 AWFLIMAIVARLVGS
-239 LYHVL
+239 MYHL
-244 GEATDNTQMVWLSER
+244 IGEATDNSQMVWLSER
-259 VLDAWVPLALIFA
+259 VLDGWVPLALMFA

-292 NANMILLFVTVP
+292 NANMVLLFVTVP

-324 LTFSLLPLF
+324 LTFSMLPLF

-342 ASANSGNV
+342 VSANSGNV
-350 MKNPGSLA
+350 LKNPGALS

-383 TDKMLTMSSTIDN
+383 TDKMLTMSTTIDD

-402 GGLMMF
+402 GGLMML
-408 SAIFSSYPLAAGK
+408 SAIFSSYPLAASR

-431 ATWFMM
+431 ATWFMI

-456 VLDSGVEDVVA
+456 VLDSGIEDVVA
-467 STGGFYLTA
+467 STSGFYLTA

-482 VTISVIMAT
+482 VPISVVMAT
-491 LVLIRTGTSPIRLT
+491 LVLIRTGTSSQKLEDLT
-505 EIGSSKSDVDTYT
+505 TTESDVETYT
-518 LVEGTTTTI
+518 LVDGTTTTI

-534 VGVNT
+534 VGLNT

-546 IDDDGGSTIIA
+546 VDDEGAQLLLQFQHHFTTMKLQNSPKRKKK
-557 VSASLHN
+557 LR
-564 DEVTEFPEE
+564 
-573 PEEAI
+573 
-578 EDKEVD
+578 
-584 GPDSQMIMLVDY
+584 
-596 LKKTDQSVFQF
+596 LKR
-607 FKSIDL
+607 L
-613 DDSGSIDCFE
+613 R
-623 FQQALIS
+623 ALIS
-630 SDVGEYPPWEVESL
+630 
-644 VSSID
+644 
-649 LDKDGKINLPEL
+649 NLL
-661 DIALAQIA
+661 C
-669 ANYGGTDSS
+669 
-678 EEISETVVDDMPKD
+678 
-692 VEDVAEENTESA
+692 
-704 HTQSSLSRLKKAELI
+704 
-719 AIAEEMNVST
+719 
-729 SGTKSDLVN
+729 
-738 AILNA
+738 

>member
-1 MSGGIVM
+1 M
-8 EPVFVASGILLAILV
+8 EPVFIASGILLVVLV

-69 WIKYGTGWFLL
+69 WMKYGTGWFLL
-80 AAICGFIGIWHN
+80 AVICGFIGIWHK

-112 ALSDFTSTVMGIAF
+112 ALADFTNSVMGIAF
-126 TYILVGGCLVA
+126 TYLLVGGCLVA
-137 VSRAA
+137 VSRVG
-142 ENRLASEANASMVA
+142 EKRLASEANASMVA
-156 VLYTASMAFSL
+156 VLYTASMSFSL

-176 VDIADEKSI
+176 VDLTDEQSI
-185 RDLITLITT
+185 RDLITLMTT
-194 YVVSSLLFGALLM
+194 YVVSSLLFIALLM

-224 AWFLIMAIVSRLVGS
+224 AWFLIMAIVARLIGS

-244 GEATDNTQMVWLSER
+244 GEVTDNTQMVWLSER
-259 VLDAWVPLALIFA
+259 VLDGWVPLALMFA

-278 PHAAKAPVWSGSLL
+278 PHSAKAPVWSASLL
-292 NANMILLFVTVP
+292 NANMVLLFVTVP

-324 LTFSLLPLF
+324 LTFSMLPIF
-333 AGSINLLAT
+333 AGSINLLIT

-350 MKNPGSLA
+350 LKNPGSLA
-358 ATLAMFLLPIFAVGS
+358 ATLAMFLLPIFAVGG

-383 TDKMLTMSSTIDN
+383 TDKMLTMSTTIDD

-402 GGLMMF
+402 GGLMML

-421 KLADSSRGNM
+421 KLADSSRGSM
-431 ATWFMM
+431 AAWFMM
-437 FGGLTA
+437 FGGLAA

-456 VLDSGVEDVVA
+456 VIDSGIEDAVA
-467 STGGFYLTA
+467 STSGFYLTA
-476 AAMFYL
+476 AALFYL
-482 VTISVIMAT
+482 VAIAVVLST
-491 LVLIRTGTSPIRLT
+491 LVLIRTGTSSQKLT
-505 EIGSSKSDVDTYT
+505 EVVSAESDVETYT

-539 TLVIGDT
+539 TLVVGDT
-546 IDDDGGSTIIA
+546 VDDEGGSTVIA
-557 VSASLHN
+557 VSASLYN

-573 PEEAI
+573 AT
-578 EDKEVD
+578 EDAVEVD
-584 GPDSQMIMLVDY
+584 DKGPDKQLVMLVDY
-596 LKKTDQSVFQF
+596 LKKTNQSVFEF

-613 DDSGSIDCFE
+613 DDSGNIDGFE
-623 FQQALIS
+623 FQQALKT
-630 SDVGEYPPWEVESL
+630 SDVGDYPPWELDGLLSA
-644 VSSID
+644 ID
-649 LDKDGKINLPEL
+649 LDNDGKINLPEL

-669 ANYGGTDSS
+669 AKYAPSEQDESPEEAPHEEADS
-678 EEISETVVDDMPKD
+678 
-692 VEDVAEENTESA
+692 EDSDAASHTEA
-704 HTQSSLSRLKKAELI
+704 SLAKLKKAELI
-719 AIAEEMNVST
+719 EIAKDLGVST
-729 SGTKSDLVN
+729 SGTKSDLTS

>member
-1 MSGGIVM
+1 M
-8 EPVFVASGILLAILV
+8 EPVFIASGILLVVLV

-69 WIKYGTGWFLL
+69 WMKYGTGWFLL
-80 AAICGFIGIWHN
+80 AVICGFIGIWHK

-112 ALSDFTSTVMGIAF
+112 ALADFTNSVMGIAF
-126 TYILVGGCLVA
+126 TYLLVGGCLVA
-137 VSRAA
+137 VSRVG
-142 ENRLASEANASMVA
+142 EKRLASEANASMVA
-156 VLYTASMAFSL
+156 VLYTASMSFSL

-176 VDIADEKSI
+176 VDLTDEQSI
-185 RDLITLITT
+185 RDLITLMTT
-194 YVVSSLLFGALLM
+194 YVVSSLLFIALLM

-224 AWFLIMAIVSRLVGS
+224 AWFLIMAIVARLIGS

-244 GEATDNTQMVWLSER
+244 GEVTDNTQMVWLSER
-259 VLDAWVPLALIFA
+259 VLDGWVPLALMFA

-278 PHAAKAPVWSGSLL
+278 PHSAKAPVWSASLL
-292 NANMILLFVTVP
+292 NANMVLLFVTVP

-324 LTFSLLPLF
+324 LTFSMLPIF
-333 AGSINLLAT
+333 AGSINLLIT

-350 MKNPGSLA
+350 LKNPGSLA
-358 ATLAMFLLPIFAVGS
+358 ATLAMFLLPIFAVGG

-383 TDKMLTMSSTIDN
+383 TDKMLTMSTTIDD

-402 GGLMMF
+402 GGLMML

-421 KLADSSRGNM
+421 KLADSSRGSM
-431 ATWFMM
+431 AAWFMM
-437 FGGLTA
+437 FGGLAA

-450 DFTEKA
+450 DFTEMA
-456 VLDSGVEDVVA
+456 VIDSGIEDAVA
-467 STGGFYLTA
+467 STSGFYLTA
-476 AAMFYL
+476 AALFYL
-482 VTISVIMAT
+482 VAIAVVLST
-491 LVLIRTGTSPIRLT
+491 LVLIRTGTSSQKLT
-505 EIGSSKSDVDTYT
+505 EVASAESDVETYT

-539 TLVIGDT
+539 TLVVGDT
-546 IDDDGGSTIIA
+546 VDDEGGSTVIA
-557 VSASLHN
+557 VSASLYN

-573 PEEAI
+573 AT
-578 EDKEVD
+578 EDVVEVD
-584 GPDSQMIMLVDY
+584 NKGPDKQLVMLVDY
-596 LKKTDQSVFQF
+596 LKKTNQSVFEF

-613 DDSGSIDCFE
+613 DDSGNIDGFE
-623 FQQALIS
+623 FQQALKT
-630 SDVGEYPPWEVESL
+630 SDVGDYPPWELDGLLSA
-644 VSSID
+644 ID
-649 LDKDGKINLPEL
+649 LDNDGKINLPEL

-669 ANYGGTDSS
+669 AKYAPSEQDESPEEAPHEEADS
-678 EEISETVVDDMPKD
+678 
-692 VEDVAEENTESA
+692 EDSDAASHTEA
-704 HTQSSLSRLKKAELI
+704 SLAKLKNAELI
-719 AIAEEMNVST
+719 EIAKDLGVST
-729 SGTKSDLVN
+729 SGTKSDLTS

>member
-1 MSGGIVM
+1 M
-8 EPVFVASGILLAILV
+8 EPVFIASGILLVILV

-69 WIKYGTGWFLL
+69 WMKYGTGWFLL
-80 AAICGFIGIWHN
+80 AVICGFIGIWHK

-112 ALSDFTSTVMGIAF
+112 ALADFTNSVMGIAF
-126 TYILVGGCLVA
+126 TYLLVGGCLVA
-137 VSRAA
+137 VSRVG
-142 ENRLASEANASMVA
+142 EKRLASEANASMVA
-156 VLYTASMAFSL
+156 VLYTASMSFSL

-176 VDIADEKSI
+176 VDLTDEQSI
-185 RDLITLITT
+185 RDLITLMTT
-194 YVVSSLLFGALLM
+194 YVVSSLLFIALLM

-214 TRGEGTSSVT
+214 TRGKGTSSVT
-224 AWFLIMAIVSRLVGS
+224 AWFLIMAIVARLIGS

-244 GEATDNTQMVWLSER
+244 GEVTDNTQMVWLSER
-259 VLDAWVPLALIFA
+259 VLDGWVPLALMFA

-278 PHAAKAPVWSGSLL
+278 PHSAKAPVWSASLL
-292 NANMILLFVTVP
+292 NANMVLLFVTVP

-324 LTFSLLPLF
+324 LTFSMLPIF
-333 AGSINLLAT
+333 AGSINLLVT

-350 MKNPGSLA
+350 LKNPGSLA
-358 ATLAMFLLPIFAVGS
+358 ATLAMFLLPIFAVGG

-383 TDKMLTMSSTIDN
+383 TDKMLTMSTTIDD

-402 GGLMMF
+402 GGLMML

-421 KLADSSRGNM
+421 KLADSSRGSM
-431 ATWFMM
+431 AAWFMM
-437 FGGLTA
+437 FGGLAA
-443 TITMLIG
+443 TITMLMG

-456 VLDSGVEDVVA
+456 VIDSGIEDAVA
-467 STGGFYLTA
+467 STSGFYLTA
-476 AAMFYL
+476 AALFYL
-482 VTISVIMAT
+482 VAIAVVLST
-491 LVLIRTGTSPIRLT
+491 LVLIRTGTSSQKLK
-505 EIGSSKSDVDTYT
+505 EVASAESDVETYT

-539 TLVIGDT
+539 TLVVGDT
-546 IDDDGGSTIIA
+546 VDDEGGSTVIA
-557 VSASLHN
+557 VSASLYN

-573 PEEAI
+573 AT
-578 EDKEVD
+578 EDALEVD
-584 GPDSQMIMLVDY
+584 DKGPDKQLVMLVDY
-596 LKKTDQSVFQF
+596 LKKTNQSVFEF

-613 DDSGSIDCFE
+613 DDSGNIDGFE
-623 FQQALIS
+623 FQQALKT
-630 SDVGEYPPWEVESL
+630 SDVGDYPPWELDGLLSA
-644 VSSID
+644 ID
-649 LDKDGKINLPEL
+649 LDNDGKINLPEL

-669 ANYGGTDSS
+669 AKYAPSEQDESPEEAPHEEADS
-678 EEISETVVDDMPKD
+678 EESD
-692 VEDVAEENTESA
+692 AASHTEA
-704 HTQSSLSRLKKAELI
+704 SLAKLKKAELI
-719 AIAEEMNVST
+719 EIAKDLGVST
-729 SGTKSDLVN
+729 SGTKSDLTS

>member
-1 MSGGIVM
+1 M
-8 EPVFVASGILLAILV
+8 EPVFIASGILLVVLV

-69 WIKYGTGWFLL
+69 WMKYGTGWFLL
-80 AAICGFIGIWHN
+80 AVICGFIGIWHK

-112 ALSDFTSTVMGIAF
+112 ALADFTNSVMGIAF
-126 TYILVGGCLVA
+126 TYLLVGGCLVA
-137 VSRAA
+137 VSRVG
-142 ENRLASEANASMVA
+142 EKRLASEANASMVA
-156 VLYTASMAFSL
+156 VLYTASMSFSL

-176 VDIADEKSI
+176 VDLTDEQSI
-185 RDLITLITT
+185 RDLITLMTT
-194 YVVSSLLFGALLM
+194 YVVSSLLFIALLM

-224 AWFLIMAIVSRLVGS
+224 AWFLIMAIVARLIGS

-244 GEATDNTQMVWLSER
+244 GEVTDNTQMVWLSER
-259 VLDAWVPLALIFA
+259 VLDGWVPLALMFA

-278 PHAAKAPVWSGSLL
+278 PHSAKAPVWSASLL
-292 NANMILLFVTVP
+292 NANMVLLFVTVP

-324 LTFSLLPLF
+324 LTFSMLPIF
-333 AGSINLLAT
+333 AGSINLLIT

-350 MKNPGSLA
+350 LKNPGSLA
-358 ATLAMFLLPIFAVGS
+358 ATLAMFLLPIFAVGG

-383 TDKMLTMSSTIDN
+383 TDKMLTMSTTIDD

-402 GGLMMF
+402 GGLMML

-421 KLADSSRGNM
+421 KLADSSRGSM
-431 ATWFMM
+431 AAWFMM
-437 FGGLTA
+437 FGGLAA

-456 VLDSGVEDVVA
+456 VIDSGIEDAVA
-467 STGGFYLTA
+467 STSGFYLTA
-476 AAMFYL
+476 AALFYL
-482 VTISVIMAT
+482 VAIAVVLST
-491 LVLIRTGTSPIRLT
+491 LVLIRTGTSSQKLT
-505 EIGSSKSDVDTYT
+505 EVASAESDVETYT

-539 TLVIGDT
+539 TLVVGDT
-546 IDDDGGSTIIA
+546 VDDEGGSTVIA
-557 VSASLHN
+557 VSASLYN

-573 PEEAI
+573 AT
-578 EDKEVD
+578 EDAVEVD
-584 GPDSQMIMLVDY
+584 DKGPDKQLVMLVDY
-596 LKKTDQSVFQF
+596 LKKTNQSVFEF

-613 DDSGSIDCFE
+613 DDSGNIDGFE
-623 FQQALIS
+623 FQQALKT
-630 SDVGEYPPWEVESL
+630 SDVGDYPPWELDGLLSA
-644 VSSID
+644 ID
-649 LDKDGKINLPEL
+649 LDNDGKINLPEL

-669 ANYGGTDSS
+669 AKYAPSEQDESPEEAPNEEADSENS
-678 EEISETVVDDMPKD
+678 
-692 VEDVAEENTESA
+692 DVASHTEA
-704 HTQSSLSRLKKAELI
+704 SLAKLKKAELI
-719 AIAEEMNVST
+719 EIAKDLGVST
-729 SGTKSDLVN
+729 SGTKSDLTS

>member
-1 MSGGIVM
+1 M
-8 EPVFVASGILLAILV
+8 EPVFIASGILLVVLV

-69 WIKYGTGWFLL
+69 WMKYGTGWFLL
-80 AAICGFIGIWHN
+80 AVICGFIGIWHK

-112 ALSDFTSTVMGIAF
+112 ALADFTNSVMGIAF
-126 TYILVGGCLVA
+126 TYLLVGGCLVA
-137 VSRAA
+137 VSRVG
-142 ENRLASEANASMVA
+142 EKRLASEANASMVA
-156 VLYTASMAFSL
+156 VLYTASMSFSL

-176 VDIADEKSI
+176 VDLTDEQSI
-185 RDLITLITT
+185 RDLITLMTT
-194 YVVSSLLFGALLM
+194 YVVSSLLFIALLM

-224 AWFLIMAIVSRLVGS
+224 AWFLIMAIVARLIGS

-244 GEATDNTQMVWLSER
+244 GEVTDNTQMVWLSER
-259 VLDAWVPLALIFA
+259 VLDGWVPLALMFA

-278 PHAAKAPVWSGSLL
+278 PHSAKAPVWSASLL
-292 NANMILLFVTVP
+292 NANMVLLFVTVP

-324 LTFSLLPLF
+324 LTFSMLPIF
-333 AGSINLLAT
+333 AGSINLLVT

-350 MKNPGSLA
+350 LKNPGSLA
-358 ATLAMFLLPIFAVGS
+358 ATLAMFLLPIFAVGG

-383 TDKMLTMSSTIDN
+383 TDKMLTMSTTIDD

-402 GGLMMF
+402 GGLMML

-421 KLADSSRGNM
+421 KLADSSRGSM
-431 ATWFMM
+431 AAWFMM
-437 FGGLTA
+437 FGGLAA

-456 VLDSGVEDVVA
+456 VIDSGIEDAVA
-467 STGGFYLTA
+467 STSGFYLTA
-476 AAMFYL
+476 AALFYL
-482 VTISVIMAT
+482 VAIAVVLST
-491 LVLIRTGTSPIRLT
+491 LVLIRTGTSSQKLT
-505 EIGSSKSDVDTYT
+505 EVASAESDVETYT

-539 TLVIGDT
+539 TLVVGDT
-546 IDDDGGSTIIA
+546 VDDEGGSTVIA
-557 VSASLHN
+557 VSASLYN

-573 PEEAI
+573 AT
-578 EDKEVD
+578 EDVVEVD
-584 GPDSQMIMLVDY
+584 DKGPDKQLVMLVDY
-596 LKKTDQSVFQF
+596 LKKTNQSVFEF

-613 DDSGSIDCFE
+613 DDSGNIDGFE
-623 FQQALIS
+623 FQQALKT
-630 SDVGEYPPWEVESL
+630 SDVGDYPPWELDGLLSA
-644 VSSID
+644 ID
-649 LDKDGKINLPEL
+649 LDNDGKINLPEL

-669 ANYGGTDSS
+669 AKYAPSEQDESPEEAPHEEADS
-678 EEISETVVDDMPKD
+678 
-692 VEDVAEENTESA
+692 EDSDAASHTEA
-704 HTQSSLSRLKKAELI
+704 SLAKLKKAELI
-719 AIAEEMNVST
+719 EIAKDLGVST
-729 SGTKSDLVN
+729 SGTKSDLTS

>member
-1 MSGGIVM
+1 M
-8 EPVFVASGILLAILV
+8 EPVFIASGILLVVLV

-69 WIKYGTGWFLL
+69 WMKYGTGWFLL
-80 AAICGFIGIWHN
+80 AVICGFIGIWHK

-112 ALSDFTSTVMGIAF
+112 ALADFTNSVMGIAF
-126 TYILVGGCLVA
+126 TYLLVGGCLVA
-137 VSRAA
+137 VSRVG
-142 ENRLASEANASMVA
+142 EKRLASEANASMVA
-156 VLYTASMAFSL
+156 VLYTASMSFSL

-176 VDIADEKSI
+176 VDLTDEQSI
-185 RDLITLITT
+185 RDLITLMTT
-194 YVVSSLLFGALLM
+194 YVVSSLLFIALLM

-224 AWFLIMAIVSRLVGS
+224 AWFLIMAIVARLIGS

-244 GEATDNTQMVWLSER
+244 GEVTDNTQMVWLSER
-259 VLDAWVPLALIFA
+259 VLDGWVPLALMFA

-278 PHAAKAPVWSGSLL
+278 PHSAKAPVWSASLL
-292 NANMILLFVTVP
+292 NANMVLLFVTVP

-324 LTFSLLPLF
+324 LTFSMLPIF
-333 AGSINLLAT
+333 AGSINLLIT

-350 MKNPGSLA
+350 LKNPGSLA
-358 ATLAMFLLPIFAVGS
+358 ATLAMFLLPIFAVGG

-383 TDKMLTMSSTIDN
+383 TDKMLTMSTTIDD

-402 GGLMMF
+402 GGLMML

-421 KLADSSRGNM
+421 KLADSSRGSM
-431 ATWFMM
+431 AAWFMM
-437 FGGLTA
+437 FGGLAA

-456 VLDSGVEDVVA
+456 VIDSGIEDAVA
-467 STGGFYLTA
+467 STSGFYLTA
-476 AAMFYL
+476 AALFYL
-482 VTISVIMAT
+482 VAIAVVLST
-491 LVLIRTGTSPIRLT
+491 LVLIRTGTSSQKLT
-505 EIGSSKSDVDTYT
+505 EVASAESDVETYT

-539 TLVIGDT
+539 TLVVGDT
-546 IDDDGGSTIIA
+546 VDDEGGSTVIA
-557 VSASLHN
+557 VSASLYN

-573 PEEAI
+573 AT
-578 EDKEVD
+578 EDAVEVD
-584 GPDSQMIMLVDY
+584 DKGPDKQLVMLVDY
-596 LKKTDQSVFQF
+596 LKKTNQSVFEF

-613 DDSGSIDCFE
+613 DDSGNIDGFE
-623 FQQALIS
+623 FQQALKT
-630 SDVGEYPPWEVESL
+630 SDVGDYPPWELDGLLSA
-644 VSSID
+644 ID
-649 LDKDGKINLPEL
+649 LDNDGKINLPEL

-669 ANYGGTDSS
+669 AKYAPSEQDESPEEAPHEEADS
-678 EEISETVVDDMPKD
+678 
-692 VEDVAEENTESA
+692 EDSDGASHTEA
-704 HTQSSLSRLKKAELI
+704 SLAKLKKAELI
-719 AIAEEMNVST
+719 EIAKDLGVST
-729 SGTKSDLVN
+729 SGTKSDLTS

>member
-1 MSGGIVM
+1 M
-8 EPVFVASGILLAILV
+8 EPVFIASGILLVVLV

-69 WIKYGTGWFLL
+69 WMKYGTGWFLL
-80 AAICGFIGIWHN
+80 AVICGFIGIWHK

-112 ALSDFTSTVMGIAF
+112 ALADFTNSVMGIAF
-126 TYILVGGCLVA
+126 TYLLVGGCLVA
-137 VSRAA
+137 VSRVG
-142 ENRLASEANASMVA
+142 EKRLASEANASMVA
-156 VLYTASMAFSL
+156 VLYTASMSFSL

-176 VDIADEKSI
+176 VDLTDEQSI
-185 RDLITLITT
+185 RDLITLMTT
-194 YVVSSLLFGALLM
+194 YVVSSLLFIALLM

-224 AWFLIMAIVSRLVGS
+224 AWFLIMAIVARLIGS

-244 GEATDNTQMVWLSER
+244 GEVTDNTQMVWLSER
-259 VLDAWVPLALIFA
+259 VLDGWVPLALMFA

-278 PHAAKAPVWSGSLL
+278 PHSAKAPVWSASLL
-292 NANMILLFVTVP
+292 NANMVLLFVTVP

-324 LTFSLLPLF
+324 LTFSMLPIF
-333 AGSINLLAT
+333 AGSINLLIT

-350 MKNPGSLA
+350 LKNPGSLA
-358 ATLAMFLLPIFAVGS
+358 ATLAMFLLPIFAVGG

-383 TDKMLTMSSTIDN
+383 TDKMLTMSTTIDD

-402 GGLMMF
+402 GGLMML

-421 KLADSSRGNM
+421 KLADSSRGSM
-431 ATWFMM
+431 AAWFMM
-437 FGGLTA
+437 FGGLAA

-456 VLDSGVEDVVA
+456 VIDSGIEDAVA
-467 STGGFYLTA
+467 STSGFYLTA
-476 AAMFYL
+476 AALFYL
-482 VTISVIMAT
+482 VAIAVVLST
-491 LVLIRTGTSPIRLT
+491 LVLIRTGTSSQKLT
-505 EIGSSKSDVDTYT
+505 EVASTESDVETYT

-539 TLVIGDT
+539 TLVVGDT
-546 IDDDGGSTIIA
+546 VDDEGGSTVIA
-557 VSASLHN
+557 VSASLYN

-573 PEEAI
+573 AT
-578 EDKEVD
+578 EDVVEVD
-584 GPDSQMIMLVDY
+584 DKGPDKQLVMLVDY
-596 LKKTDQSVFQF
+596 LKKTNQSVFEF

-613 DDSGSIDCFE
+613 DDSGNIDGFE
-623 FQQALIS
+623 FQQALKT
-630 SDVGEYPPWEVESL
+630 SDVGDYPPWELDGLLSA
-644 VSSID
+644 ID
-649 LDKDGKINLPEL
+649 LDNDGKINLPEL

-669 ANYGGTDSS
+669 AKYAPSEQDESPEEAPHEEADS
-678 EEISETVVDDMPKD
+678 
-692 VEDVAEENTESA
+692 EDSDAASHTEA
-704 HTQSSLSRLKKAELI
+704 SLAKLKKAELI
-719 AIAEEMNVST
+719 EIAKDLGVST
-729 SGTKSDLVN
+729 SGTKSDLTS

>member
-1 MSGGIVM
+1 M
-8 EPVFVASGILLAILV
+8 EPVFIASGILLVILV

-69 WIKYGTGWFLL
+69 WMKYGTGWFLL
-80 AAICGFIGIWHN
+80 AVICGFIGIWHK

-112 ALSDFTSTVMGIAF
+112 ALADFTNSVMGIAF
-126 TYILVGGCLVA
+126 TYLLVGGCLVA
-137 VSRAA
+137 VSRVG
-142 ENRLASEANASMVA
+142 EKRLASEANASMVA
-156 VLYTASMAFSL
+156 VLYTASMSFSL

-176 VDIADEKSI
+176 VDLTDEQSI
-185 RDLITLITT
+185 RDLITLMTT
-194 YVVSSLLFGALLM
+194 YVVSSLLFIALLM

-214 TRGEGTSSVT
+214 TRGKGTSSVT
-224 AWFLIMAIVSRLVGS
+224 AWFLIMAIVARLIGS

-244 GEATDNTQMVWLSER
+244 GEVTDNTQMVWLSER
-259 VLDAWVPLALIFA
+259 VLDGWVPLALMFA

-278 PHAAKAPVWSGSLL
+278 PHSAKAPVWSASLL
-292 NANMILLFVTVP
+292 NANMVLLFVTVP

-324 LTFSLLPLF
+324 LTFSMLPIF
-333 AGSINLLAT
+333 AGSINLLVT

-350 MKNPGSLA
+350 LKNPGSLA
-358 ATLAMFLLPIFAVGS
+358 ATLAMFLLPIFAVGG

-383 TDKMLTMSSTIDN
+383 TDKMLTMSTTIDD

-402 GGLMMF
+402 GGLMML

-421 KLADSSRGNM
+421 KLADSSRGSM
-431 ATWFMM
+431 AAWFMM
-437 FGGLTA
+437 FGGLAA
-443 TITMLIG
+443 TITMLMG

-456 VLDSGVEDVVA
+456 VIDSGIEDAVA
-467 STGGFYLTA
+467 STSGFYLTA
-476 AAMFYL
+476 AALFYL
-482 VTISVIMAT
+482 VAIAVVLST
-491 LVLIRTGTSPIRLT
+491 LVLIRTGTSSQKLK
-505 EIGSSKSDVDTYT
+505 EVASAESDVETYT

-539 TLVIGDT
+539 TLVVGDT
-546 IDDDGGSTIIA
+546 VDDEGGSTVIA
-557 VSASLHN
+557 VSASLYN

-573 PEEAI
+573 AT
-578 EDKEVD
+578 EDVAEVD
-584 GPDSQMIMLVDY
+584 DKGPDKQLVMLVDY
-596 LKKTDQSVFQF
+596 LKKTNQSVFEF

-613 DDSGSIDCFE
+613 DDSGNIDGFE
-623 FQQALIS
+623 FQQALKT
-630 SDVGEYPPWEVESL
+630 SDVGDYPPWELDGLLSA
-644 VSSID
+644 ID
-649 LDKDGKINLPEL
+649 LDNDGKINLPEL

-669 ANYGGTDSS
+669 AKYAPSEQDESPEEAPHEEADS
-678 EEISETVVDDMPKD
+678 EESD
-692 VEDVAEENTESA
+692 AASHTEA
-704 HTQSSLSRLKKAELI
+704 SLAKLKKAELI
-719 AIAEEMNVST
+719 EIAKDLGVST
-729 SGTKSDLVN
+729 SGTKSDLTS

>member
-1 MSGGIVM
+1 M
-8 EPVFVASGILLAILV
+8 EPVFIASGILLVVLV

-69 WIKYGTGWFLL
+69 WMKYGTGWFLL
-80 AAICGFIGIWHN
+80 AVICGFIGIWHK

-112 ALSDFTSTVMGIAF
+112 ALADFTNSVMGIAF
-126 TYILVGGCLVA
+126 TYLLVGGCLVA
-137 VSRAA
+137 VSRVG
-142 ENRLASEANASMVA
+142 EKRLASEANASMVA
-156 VLYTASMAFSL
+156 VLYTASMSFSL

-176 VDIADEKSI
+176 VDLTDEQSI
-185 RDLITLITT
+185 RDLITLMTT
-194 YVVSSLLFGALLM
+194 YVVSSLLFIALLM

-224 AWFLIMAIVSRLVGS
+224 AWFLIMAIVARLIGS

-244 GEATDNTQMVWLSER
+244 GEVTDNTQMVWLSER
-259 VLDAWVPLALIFA
+259 VLDGWVPLALMFA

-278 PHAAKAPVWSGSLL
+278 PHSAKAPVWSASLL
-292 NANMILLFVTVP
+292 NANMVLLFVTVP

-324 LTFSLLPLF
+324 LTFSMLPIF
-333 AGSINLLAT
+333 AGSINLLVT

-350 MKNPGSLA
+350 LKNPGSLA
-358 ATLAMFLLPIFAVGS
+358 ATLAMFLLPIFAVGG

-383 TDKMLTMSSTIDN
+383 TDKMLTMSTTIDD

-402 GGLMMF
+402 GGLMML

-421 KLADSSRGNM
+421 KLADSSRGSM
-431 ATWFMM
+431 AAWFMM
-437 FGGLTA
+437 FGGLAA

-456 VLDSGVEDVVA
+456 VIDSGIEDAVA
-467 STGGFYLTA
+467 STSGFYLTA
-476 AAMFYL
+476 AALFYL
-482 VTISVIMAT
+482 VAIAVVLST
-491 LVLIRTGTSPIRLT
+491 LVLIRTGTSSQKLT
-505 EIGSSKSDVDTYT
+505 EVVSAESDVETYT

-539 TLVIGDT
+539 TLVVGDT
-546 IDDDGGSTIIA
+546 VDDEGGSTVIA
-557 VSASLHN
+557 VSASLYN

-573 PEEAI
+573 AT
-578 EDKEVD
+578 EDVVEVD
-584 GPDSQMIMLVDY
+584 DKGPDKQLVMLVDY
-596 LKKTDQSVFQF
+596 LKKTNQSVFEF

-613 DDSGSIDCFE
+613 DDSGNIDGFE
-623 FQQALIS
+623 FQQALKT
-630 SDVGEYPPWEVESL
+630 SDVGDYPPWELDGLLSA
-644 VSSID
+644 ID
-649 LDKDGKINLPEL
+649 LDNDGKINLPEL

-669 ANYGGTDSS
+669 AKYAPSEQDESPEEAPHEEADS
-678 EEISETVVDDMPKD
+678 
-692 VEDVAEENTESA
+692 EDSDAVSHTEA
-704 HTQSSLSRLKKAELI
+704 SLAKLKKAELI
-719 AIAEEMNVST
+719 EIAKDLGVST
-729 SGTKSDLVN
+729 SGTKSDLTS